1 MDKFR
6 DEWNNKCSH
15 VDNVKTSKSNMMTL
29 TFDSSEDY
37 LSKQK
42 NDESC
47 KRWNRELQRRGVA
60 IKATCLKH
68 GVKHPNINDSAPIDE
83 ELVLFDDKDWYL
95 VEAQVT
101 DRSD

>member
-1 MDKFR
+1 MNETINAHMSTMWKPPNQT
-6 DEWNNKCSH
+6 WWHWLSIA
-15 VDNVKTSKSNMMTL
+15 VKIILASK
-29 TFDSSEDY
+29 
-37 LSKQK
+37 K